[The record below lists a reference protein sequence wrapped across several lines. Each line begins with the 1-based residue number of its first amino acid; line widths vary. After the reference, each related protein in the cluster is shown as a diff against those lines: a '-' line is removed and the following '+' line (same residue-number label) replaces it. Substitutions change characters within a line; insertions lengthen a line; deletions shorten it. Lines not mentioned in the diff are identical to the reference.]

1 MKAIIVSPP
10 PIVNAPTLRK
20 YRPTSRRLFGFG
32 VHPAPAE
39 TDAAVDAHQ
48 ASDSTARKT
57 SAAIV
62 RTRARAFP
70 REKTPSPAT
79 PARTRIATIPRR
91 VVAAAPPATIPTIA
105 SDTPPAAALPRRKR

>member
-39 TDAAVDAHQ
+39 TDAAVDAHP
-48 ASDSTARKT
+48 ASDSTARQT
-57 SAAIV
+57 SAAHV

-70 REKTPSPAT
+70 REKAPSPAT
-79 PARTRIATIPRR
+79 PAGPRTATIPRR
-91 VVAAAPPATIPTIA
+91 GGAHATAATM
-105 SDTPPAAALPRRKR
+105 

>member
-79 PARTRIATIPRR
+79 PARTRIATIPRGG
-91 VVAAAPPATIPTIA
+91 VAEAAAATMATSA
-105 SDTPPAAALPRRKR
+105 SGTLLAAVLPRR